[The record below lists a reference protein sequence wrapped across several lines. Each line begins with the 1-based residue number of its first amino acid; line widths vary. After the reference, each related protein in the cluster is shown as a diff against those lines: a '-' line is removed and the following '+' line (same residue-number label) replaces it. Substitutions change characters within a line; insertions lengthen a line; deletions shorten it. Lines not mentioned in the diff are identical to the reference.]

1 MTEEQRL
8 NLVIVLAVMSTSVT
22 IFIATFISVLA

>member
-1 MTEEQRL
+1 MTEEQKL

-22 IFIATFISVLA
+22 IFIATFINALS